1 MKNLIVLGST
11 GSIGTQTLDV
21 VREHPDLFHVSVLV
35 ANRSDELLERQIEE
49 FQPEL
54 AVLSDEAAYLR
65 LKERYQGRTELA
77 GGRRAVIEAAA
88 YPAGEVVVTSLM
100 GFAGLE
106 PTMAALEAGK
116 DIALANKETLVV
128 AGELVCRLAAENR
141 VPILPVDSEHSAIFQ
156 SIVGEGDNPIEKILL
171 TASGGP
177 FRKFTL
183 DQMRD
188 VTAADALKHPTWDMG
203 AKITIDSASMMNK
216 GFEVIEAK
224 WLFGVPADKIQ
235 VLVHPQS
242 IVHSA
247 VQFCDGAVKA
257 QLGVPDMRLP
267 IQYAFSFPDRL
278 PLNGDRLDLFK
289 QPLEFFEPDLEKFRC
304 LALAFESI
312 KCGGN
317 MPCIVNAANEVVNEG
332 FRKGRCSFLGMG
344 EIIEKTMAKATFSAT
359 PDYDTYIATDAEA
372 RRIAAELMAQA

>member
-35 ANRSDELLERQIEE
+35 ANRSDGLLEKQIEE

-128 AGELVCRLAAENR
+128 AGELV
-141 VPILPVDSEHSAIFQ
+141 
-156 SIVGEGDNPIEKILL
+156 
-171 TASGGP
+171 
-177 FRKFTL
+177 
-183 DQMRD
+183 
-188 VTAADALKHPTWDMG
+188 
-203 AKITIDSASMMNK
+203 
-216 GFEVIEAK
+216 
-224 WLFGVPADKIQ
+224 
-235 VLVHPQS
+235 
-242 IVHSA
+242 
-247 VQFCDGAVKA
+247 
-257 QLGVPDMRLP
+257 
-267 IQYAFSFPDRL
+267 
-278 PLNGDRLDLFK
+278 
-289 QPLEFFEPDLEKFRC
+289 
-304 LALAFESI
+304 
-312 KCGGN
+312 
-317 MPCIVNAANEVVNEG
+317 
-332 FRKGRCSFLGMG
+332 
-344 EIIEKTMAKATFSAT
+344 MAKARELGRAILVNDRMETNI
-359 PDYDTYIATDAEA
+359 PDLYAAGDCVEFAGMNYALWPEADSQGQVAGANACGDEAHYETQIFGMTMHVANTELYAIGKTAGQEPFRTVEFRDPVRNTLKKYFFLNNILCGVTLIGDTGDMVKVTDQVN
-372 RRIAAELMAQA
+372 RRASYSEVFGN